1 MLGAMSVS
9 IAESAFLG
17 AETKEL
23 VLGFVFCTLFP
34 HKHLVSFYHRYF
46 FGEQATTWLIKME
59 KNKNFNVTF
68 IDFLPLP
75 CSHPSQ
81 CPPPTPKREG
91 VIRSIHISMKN
102 LYFQVRIQSKVCFLI
117 VK

>member
-34 HKHLVSFYHRYF
+34 HKHLVSFYHILF
-46 FGEQATTWLIKME
+46 WGTGNHMVNKDGEE
-59 KNKNFNVTF
+59 
-68 IDFLPLP
+68 
-75 CSHPSQ
+75 
-81 CPPPTPKREG
+81 
-91 VIRSIHISMKN
+91 
-102 LYFQVRIQSKVCFLI
+102 SKF
-117 VK
+117 